1 MVPEAL
7 RFIEQARHAEGRT
20 LIYCSTGCSR
30 SAALVL
36 AYMMATRKYTY
47 VTAVGELQSRRPDAR
62 PHGSFMQQLLDF
74 QTILNKAPVPR
85 RGRVQQQLFN
95 TAV

>member
-62 PHGSFMQQLLDF
+62 PHGSFMQQLLDC
-74 QTILNKAPVPR
+74 QTMLNKAPVPR
-85 RGRVQQQLFN
+85 RGRVQHQLFN